1 MALRIARAT
10 VKEFNRDAST
20 VMSDTVTDVE
30 PCTYRC
36 EPVREEVNL
45 AASSELRNRL
55 ADIALLMDSFP
66 VFISLA
72 GFEGDWHS
80 ADSADEALMRR
91 VLGGARHRM
100 ILLVDY
106 GV

>member
-1 MALRIARAT
+1 LRIARAT
-10 VKEFNRDAST
+10 VKKFNSDAST
-20 VMSDTVTDVE
+20 GMSCTVTEVE
-30 PCTYRC
+30 PRTYRC
-36 EPVREEVNL
+36 EPVREELNL

-55 ADIALLMDSFP
+55 TDVALLMNGFP
-66 VFISLA
+66 IFVSLT

-80 ADSADEALMRR
+80 ADSADEALMRH
-91 VLGGARHRM
+91 VLGGARHRV